1 MTRCLLVSIDIQGG
15 KDGKDNTVLIVGE
28 KKNKDNIEIINAFQ
42 GEEALELYNKLITKK
57 EKKEK

>member
-15 KDGKDNTVLIVGE
+15 KDGIDNTVLIVGE